1 MIYVSSARNGA
12 AAGQPQLERR
22 LLGAGEPLP
31 PDTLWIDMVEPTRE
45 EDRQVERFLDISIP
59 TREEMLD
66 IEPSEL
72 LYTENGA
79 RYMTARLLCKVNTA
93 LPLGRD
99 LHPAG
104 QQAHHRPL

>member
-22 LLGAGEPLP
+22 LLGNGEPLP

-45 EDRQVERFLDISIP
+45 EDRQVERFLDLSIP

-79 RYMTARLLCKVNTA
+79 RYMTARLL
-93 LPLGRD
+93 
-99 LHPAG
+99 
-104 QQAHHRPL
+104 